1 MEKRHRCKL
10 CFRNFANGRALG
22 GHMRSHM
29 MKFYAAKMEEEEEEE
44 QQPFDDLQS
53 LRSYSSTSSS
63 EEEEEEE
70 VEEDEE
76 EEEEESG
83 ELKKALLS
91 YELREN
97 PRKSTILVDHEFS
110 SVVLQDRESE
120 TESSKK
126 DTVCRRSKRVRKSR
140 NSGFDGFSMNGP
152 FFPVKKSKFETERKS
167 KNNHHEHSSLVEPEP
182 LSSIS
187 DTTPEEHVAH
197 CLIMLSRDK
206 WRREE
211 KEYLDEEEE
220 GKFEN
225 DYSEDSGVQVK
236 VIKTKV
242 RGKYR
247 CEACNKLFR
256 SYQAL
261 GGHRASH
268 KKIKPTTAADAPPQV
283 VEKIGGSKA
292 VVEEKIHEC
301 PFCHRIFS
309 SGQALGG
316 HKRSHFLGAGA
327 ISASVSTI
335 RPVKQDSRTGET
347 LKIDLNLPAPAD
359 DDDTSQIAVSAVSDA
374 EFVQPI
380 KQS

>member
-1 MEKRHRCKL
+1 
-10 CFRNFANGRALG
+10 
-22 GHMRSHM
+22 
-29 MKFYAAKMEEEEEEE
+29 
-44 QQPFDDLQS
+44 
-53 LRSYSSTSSS
+53 
-63 EEEEEEE
+63 
-70 VEEDEE
+70 
-76 EEEEESG
+76 
-83 ELKKALLS
+83 
-91 YELREN
+91 
-97 PRKSTILVDHEFS
+97 
-110 SVVLQDRESE
+110 
-120 TESSKK
+120 
-126 DTVCRRSKRVRKSR
+126 
-140 NSGFDGFSMNGP
+140 
-152 FFPVKKSKFETERKS
+152 
-167 KNNHHEHSSLVEPEP
+167 
-182 LSSIS
+182 
-187 DTTPEEHVAH
+187 
-197 CLIMLSRDK
+197 MLSRDK

-211 KEYLDEEEE
+211 TEEEEEEE
-220 GKFEN
+220 GKFED
-225 DYSEDSGVQVK
+225 DYSEDSGVVK
-236 VIKTKV
+236 VIKAKV

-268 KKIKPTTAADAPPQV
+268 KKIKPTTAVDGGAAGRPQV

-327 ISASVSTI
+327 ISASVNTI
-335 RPVKQDSRTGET
+335 RPVKQDSRTVET

>member
-29 MKFYAAKMEEEEEEE
+29 MKFYAAKMEEEEEE

-53 LRSYSSTSSS
+53 LRPYSSTSSS

-70 VEEDEE
+70 
-76 EEEEESG
+76 G
-83 ELKKALLS
+83 
-91 YELREN
+91 RRRRR
-97 PRKSTILVDHEFS
+97 RKRKR
-110 SVVLQDRESE
+110 DRESE

-167 KNNHHEHSSLVEPEP
+167 KNNHHEYSSLVEPEP

-211 KEYLDEEEE
+211 KEYQDEEEE

-283 VEKIGGSKA
+283 LEKIGGSKA

-335 RPVKQDSRTGET
+335 RPVKQDSRPVK
-347 LKIDLNLPAPAD
+347 LLR
-359 DDDTSQIAVSAVSDA
+359 
-374 EFVQPI
+374 
-380 KQS
+380 

>member
-1 MEKRHRCKL
+1 MQQKWRKRRK
-10 CFRNFANGRALG
+10 
-22 GHMRSHM
+22 
-29 MKFYAAKMEEEEEEE
+29 K
-44 QQPFDDLQS
+44 
-53 LRSYSSTSSS
+53 SSS
-63 EEEEEEE
+63 PLMIFNHFVPILQHHRRRRRRGGAEEEE

-97 PRKSTILVDHEFS
+97 PRKSTVLVDHEFS

-120 TESSKK
+120 TESYKK

-140 NSGFDGFSMNGP
+140 NSGFDGFSMNMNGP
-152 FFPVKKSKFETERKS
+152 FFQVKKSKFEIERKS
-167 KNNHHEHSSLVEPEP
+167 KNNHHEYSSLVEPEP

-211 KEYLDEEEE
+211 KEYQEEEEE

-268 KKIKPTTAADAPPQV
+268 KKIKPITAVDAPPQV

-292 VVEEKIHEC
+292 VVRRRYMSVL
-301 PFCHRIFS
+301 FVTGFS
-309 SGQALGG
+309 HQGRLLG
-316 HKRSHFLGAGA
+316 SQEITF
-327 ISASVSTI
+327 
-335 RPVKQDSRTGET
+335 SRGGSNFS
-347 LKIDLNLPAPAD
+347 KC
-359 DDDTSQIAVSAVSDA
+359 
-374 EFVQPI
+374 
-380 KQS
+380 